1 MLNSRKESISFSKG
15 PSAYTIFQQSS
26 LILSRRASVEVGENR
41 QLNHH
46 PLTIADED
54 RPSSQDL
61 SRGHTGSHSS
71 PHDPILSSRPATYTI
86 DRALDLYF
94 AHCHRQPLWLFRDR
108 ESLTAE
114 DCPEEILFPI
124 LALASCLVPADSP
137 LAQCPGF
144 KECCDIART
153 LIMSQIMNE
162 SVAFPTLQSL
172 CLLAFA
178 SFVGEPVSDTR
189 AIWQD

>member
-1 MLNSRKESISFSKG
+1 M
-15 PSAYTIFQQSS
+15 T
-26 LILSRRASVEVGENR
+26 RRASVEVGEIR
-41 QLNHH
+41 QPDHH
-46 PLTIADED
+46 TLTIADED

-61 SRGHTGSHSS
+61 SRGHTRSRSS
-71 PHDPILSSRPATYTI
+71 PNDPILSRRPATHTI

-114 DCPEEILFPI
+114 TCPEEILFPI

-137 LAQCPGF
+137 LAQSPGF
-144 KECCDIART
+144 KECCDVART
-153 LIMSQIMNE
+153 LVMSQIMNGT
-162 SVAFPTLQSL
+162 VAFPTLQSL

-178 SFVGEPVSDTR
+178 NFVGESAPNSR
-189 AIWQD
+189 ATWQD